1 MANSNLPRRIIK
13 ETQRLLSEPAP
24 GISASPSED
33 NMRYFNVMIL
43 GPTQSPYE
51 GGVFKL
57 ELFLPEEYPMA
68 APKVRFLTKIYHP
81 NIDKLGRI
89 CLDILKDK
97 WSPALQIRTVLLSIQ
112 ALLSAPNPDDPLS
125 ENIAKHWKSNEAEA
139 VETVV
144 HYDWISGSNA
154 IDDLTW
160 KSMRCSCL
168 LYAIF
173 THGQGMPFPNL
184 HPSKAKQ
191 QHHLPSSGRVEAS
204 LDYKDP
210 PECSSSST
218 AQGLPQNILPKQ
230 RLQKLLGLPID

>member
-1 MANSNLPRRIIK
+1 MANTNLPRRIIK

-57 ELFLPEEYPMA
+57 ELFLPEEYPMT

-125 ENIAKHWKSNEAEA
+125 ENIAKHWKTNEAEA
-139 VETVV
+139 VETAKE
-144 HYDWISGSNA
+144 W
-154 IDDLTW
+154 T
-160 KSMRCSCL
+160 R
-168 LYAIF
+168 LYA
-173 THGQGMPFPNL
+173 
-184 HPSKAKQ
+184 
-191 QHHLPSSGRVEAS
+191 SGA
-204 LDYKDP
+204 
-210 PECSSSST
+210 
-218 AQGLPQNILPKQ
+218 
-230 RLQKLLGLPID
+230 